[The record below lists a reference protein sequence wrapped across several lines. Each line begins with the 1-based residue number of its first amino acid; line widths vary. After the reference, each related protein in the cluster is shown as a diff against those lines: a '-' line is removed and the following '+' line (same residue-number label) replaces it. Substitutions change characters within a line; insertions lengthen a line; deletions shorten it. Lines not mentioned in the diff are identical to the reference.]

1 MYSRTSNSGSAPQY
15 VPQYSQYPPGSAA
28 MMNPRSPAPN
38 SNAYRP
44 PYSSGSSYQNG
55 ITSTSPSTTSGKP
68 TSRPQQVSPKRSNSQ
83 PTTPPQ
89 QSRYPSPYPSYTNG
103 PVAYKPG
110 GSNGYAPPPP
120 PPQQQQQQ
128 STWPPPQTQRD
139 VVTPGLASSTGDS
152 DSNSS
157 NASQQPISYPSS
169 TMTNGPTTT
178 GYPQSLSSSYN
189 SGGIGDPLNNNM
201 NSSGHTYM
209 DQQYSNIPPP
219 NYGYPPQQ
227 MSKSVLFEIKPNKKP
242 ISFS

>member
-1 MYSRTSNSGSAPQY
+1 MYSRTSNSGTAPQY
-15 VPQYSQYPPGSAA
+15 VPQYSQYPAGGAG
-28 MMNPRSPAPN
+28 MINPRSPAPN
-38 SNAYRP
+38 TNPYRP
-44 PYSSGSSYQNG
+44 PYSSGSPYQNG
-55 ITSTSPSTTSGKP
+55 IASSSSTPTSGKP
-68 TSRPQQVSPKRSNSQ
+68 TSRPQQASPKHSNSQ

-89 QSRYPSPYPSYTNG
+89 QPRYQTPYPSYSNG

-120 PPQQQQQQ
+120 PPPTQQQQQQ
-128 STWPPPQTQRD
+128 QQQAAWPPPPGQRD

-178 GYPQSLSSSYN
+178 TGYPQPLSSSYN
-189 SGGIGDPLNNNM
+189 TGNVSDPINNNM

-209 DQQYSNIPPP
+209 DQQYSNIPPS

-227 MSKSVLFEIKPNKKP
+227 MSTLN
-242 ISFS
+242 